1 MTVRSAVSS
10 WSVVWGLVCCLGGML
25 ACDQELQA
33 QPAEGMPTAQ
43 EPPRG
48 ERAEAINQLPML
60 ETVPRPTLMQILEEE
75 PRDWIVTHAGRVLI
89 VPAISPRPDHLE
101 WLKEQQKNMLP
112 HRPQDPAAL
121 DEWREEYRRY
131 DFILIEFEEA
141 GIEADFRLPVR
152 HVAEILYHEHLAL
165 ELADRLIREEDL
177 ESARRLISFVAQRE
191 FTNNRK
197 RERERLQAVP
207 WPGLIDVQR
216 RFLVAEVR
224 AELKQGNPRQAYQIA
239 RMHWTHDP
247 SGEELDLVLGEIL
260 SVLAPPLIEQHA
272 YRELR
277 FYLTRV
283 REMVPSQERALE
295 LTQQLQQQAR
305 ERLRNAEQ
313 AGQQGENRTAAL
325 LAATALEIWPHDN
338 DFVRRSGPFRDR
350 YPMLRVG
357 LLRQN
362 LGLAEYRRQ
371 LLDHQWFHVESIKEG
386 YPRYRSRFVE
396 SWVPDDLGK
405 TVTLTL
411 RQRPQAYESQPA
423 VTTTDLFTDLAR
435 VSVGS
440 SPVSRGLFADAV
452 LELHRK
458 SPTVLQVRL
467 HDQTPHP
474 LGWLA
479 AALVQSDS
487 SPSLAGLTP
496 NADTE
501 SPENSA
507 RHPLRQGRFQTHLP
521 SEPLEHRIPEHRA
534 VRARTASGNVNQR
547 YLAEVQD
554 FLFEEP
560 EELLRSLLRDEL
572 DYLPEVP
579 ADYVSRLSDDER
591 FRVHAYSY
599 ARSTILQFHLRGQL
613 RGQGELRQA
622 LLLSLNRE
630 DLLRYVVPEDSPA
643 APHFSISNSLIPPGL
658 HSSQPLP
665 HAADYDPIA
674 ARALAVLLLRNPRTP
689 RVLKL
694 ATTRDAA
701 SLKLAEQVASVWRQL
716 GLQVELL
723 PLDQFGSATRQ
734 ADAEEQA
741 EPDWDARIVS
751 YSMLSPLQELP
762 GLLTDTGRI
771 TVRELQ
777 TFPLPIRR
785 SLLQLESSRDWND
798 VNQALGSLQTE
809 LGGNGWMHPLWH
821 ERIHAAVRREVRR
834 FPTPPLIPAQAIDT
848 WSIGPVVPRF

>member
-1 MTVRSAVSS
+1 MTVRSAVSY
-10 WSVVWGLVCCLGGML
+10 WSVLGSLVCALTGVLSCG
-25 ACDQELQA
+25 QVLQA
-33 QPAEGMPTAQ
+33 QPAESPPASQ
-43 EPPRG
+43 EAPRAG
-48 ERAEAINQLPML
+48 RADAVDQLPML
-60 ETVPRPTLMQILEEE
+60 ETVPRPTLLQILEEE
-75 PRDWIVTHAGRVLI
+75 PRDWIVTHAGRVLV

-131 DFILIEFEEA
+131 DYIVIEVEEE

-165 ELADRLIREEDL
+165 ELADRLIREGDL

-191 FTNNRK
+191 FSNNRK

-207 WPGLIDVQR
+207 WPGLIGVQR

-224 AELKQGNPRQAYQIA
+224 AELKRDNPRQAYQIA

-247 SGEELDLVLGEIL
+247 QSEELDLVLGEIL
-260 SVLAPPLIEQHA
+260 SKLAPPLIEQHE

-283 REMVPSQERALE
+283 REMVPGQERARE
-295 LTQQLQQQAR
+295 LTQQLQQSAR
-305 ERLRNAEQ
+305 ERLQNAEQ
-313 AGQQGENRTAAL
+313 ASQRGEDRTAAL
-325 LAATALEIWPHDN
+325 LAGTALEIWPHDN
-338 DFVRRSGPFRDR
+338 DFVRRSAPLRDR

-411 RQRPQAYESQPA
+411 RQRPQAYESQPSI
-423 VTTTDLFTDLAR
+423 TTTDLFTDLAR

-440 SPVSRGLFADAV
+440 SPLSRGLFADAV

-479 AALVQSDS
+479 AALKQSGS
-487 SPSLAGLTP
+487 SASLAGITAEEESYS
-496 NADTE
+496 ADRSE
-501 SPENSA
+501 S
-507 RHPLRQGRFQTHLP
+507 HPLRQGRFRTHLP

-534 VRARTASGNVNQR
+534 VRSRTASGNANQR

-572 DYLPEVP
+572 DYLPEIP

-591 FRVHAYSY
+591 FRVHAYPY
-599 ARSTILQFHLRGQL
+599 ARSTILQFHLRGAL
-613 RGQGELRQA
+613 RGHGELRQA

-630 DLLRYVVPEDSPA
+630 DLLRHVVPEDSPA
-643 APHFSISNSLIPPGL
+643 APHFTVSNSLIPSGL
-658 HSSQPLP
+658 HGSQPLP

-689 RVLKL
+689 RVIKL

-701 SLKLAEQVASVWRQL
+701 SLKLAEQVAHVWRQL
-716 GLQVELL
+716 GLQVEVL
-723 PLDQFGSATRQ
+723 PRDQFGSTSRP
-734 ADAEEQA
+734 ADAETQT
-741 EPDWDARIVS
+741 EPDWDARIIS
-751 YSMLSPLQELP
+751 YSMLTPLQELP
-762 GLLTDTGRI
+762 GLLTETSRI
-771 TVRELQ
+771 TVQELQ

-785 SLLQLESSRDWND
+785 SLLELENSRDWND
-798 VNQALGSLQTE
+798 VNRALGSLQTE
-809 LGGNGWMHPLWH
+809 LGGNGWMHPLWN
-821 ERIHAAVRREVRR
+821 ERVHAAIRREVRR